1 MRCFCICSSGLTDD
15 SFTPLVGLPRP
26 KWKCS
31 ILSREYE
38 FQIRSNSANS
48 ATRLAMV
55 LIVLTHCVCM
65 HMLVIFLALFPTPF
79 LAESPPEGRGFGD
92 GKSQQA
98 QDLHMLGD
106 IAWWYDWSLSP
117 NNETAKVDNGAEF
130 VAMAWGKRHHGVPLN
145 KWLSSWIPHASTRHL
160 LGFNEPNLRRQ
171 SNLTTNE
178 VREICNSVS
187 LLLINTYRNPFLYY
201 FATFLDFGP
210 SAAAYFAS
218 PKYLNTLPG
227 LCPVAFSF
235 GSSKEA
241 QSVGR
246 LSSSE
251 PLHAQQKLFPRA
263 PGLVRRFFC
272 TRRMQPWYGWF
283 YCYTQIWLQCDRDRY
298 WPARSAVCDTRNN
311 ILCYM

>member
-1 MRCFCICSSGLTDD
+1 
-15 SFTPLVGLPRP
+15 
-26 KWKCS
+26 
-31 ILSREYE
+31 
-38 FQIRSNSANS
+38 
-48 ATRLAMV
+48 
-55 LIVLTHCVCM
+55 M

-201 FATFLDFGP
+201 FATFRSICSCIFCLAKIFK
-210 SAAAYFAS
+210 YAS
-218 PKYLNTLPG
+218 RLVPCG
-227 LCPVAFSF
+227 LQFW
-235 GSSKEA
+235 
-241 QSVGR
+241 
-246 LSSSE
+246 
-251 PLHAQQKLFPRA
+251 QQQRSTI
-263 PGLVRRFFC
+263 C
-272 TRRMQPWYGWF
+272 
-283 YCYTQIWLQCDRDRY
+283 
-298 WPARSAVCDTRNN
+298 RSALQQRTTARPTKTVSSRPRTGSTGF
-311 ILCYM
+311 LH